1 MEPNSTKKEVKPAV
15 KNVEVIGFGRRFLAI
30 IIDGVIV
37 FMASLLIGFLI
48 GMVWMFM
55 GWWTSAADWP
65 WNTISIIVMV
75 ILSFVYYTGG
85 WVRSSGQT
93 LGKMVLGIRIV
104 NWDGSPLTGGK
115 LILRYL
121 GYVVSALFA
130 SLGFIWIAI
139 DKKRRGWHDL
149 IAGTYVVSVMYEFPA
164 PGEKVNF
171 VASDAG
177 KDWIWVVL
185 WIFLALGTPAGAIS
199 TLWFLGPA
207 VNNILNGLR

>member
-1 MEPNSTKKEVKPAV
+1 MEPISTQEEVKPDV
-15 KNVEVIGFGRRFLAI
+15 RNVEVIGFGRRFLAI

-37 FMASLLIGFLI
+37 FMASLLIGFLV
-48 GMVWMFM
+48 GMIWMFM

-65 WNTISIIVMV
+65 WSTISIIVMV
-75 ILSFVYYTGG
+75 ILSFIYYTGG

-93 LGKMVLGIRIV
+93 LGKMMLGIRIV
-104 NWDGSPLTGGK
+104 NWDGSPLTSGK
-115 LILRYL
+115 MILRYL

-130 SLGFIWIAI
+130 SLGFIWVAI

-149 IAGTYVVSVMYEFPA
+149 IAGTYVVSIMHEFPA
-164 PGEKVNF
+164 PGEEVNF

-177 KDWIWVVL
+177 KGWIWVVL